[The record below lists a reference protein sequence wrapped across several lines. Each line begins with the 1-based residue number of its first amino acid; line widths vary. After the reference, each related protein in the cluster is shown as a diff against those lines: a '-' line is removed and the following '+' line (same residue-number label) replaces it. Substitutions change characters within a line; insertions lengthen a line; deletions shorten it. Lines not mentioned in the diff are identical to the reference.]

1 MKKLLSMP
9 KNPNIFLILAIIIY
23 PLLWVCHGIGFLD
36 TGYSI
41 FYYKQVFNNSF
52 IWGASQTILTSIIG
66 GLWIKIFPFMEY
78 TSCKLGYALIIIL
91 INFLMFKTLKDVF
104 KNKTLLLLTLLLS
117 TICMI
122 HLDVYFLNY
131 SILTVLFFI
140 AGSYFL
146 YSGIIN
152 KSKLNIFISS
162 IFFSLNIFVRCA
174 NILGILF
181 VFMPFIWSFFN
192 IQQNKNK
199 IKEELKN
206 SLKLS
211 IVFLSGYI
219 LTAIAFLI
227 CLKITGFLDFYF
239 KDIQNLLTPAL
250 YTDSHHSYF
259 YLLNL
264 YIKTYFKSLLLS
276 IIVIGLF
283 SVSYELIANN
293 LKNKFLFFIAFIFFV
308 LLLFYTNSLITPDF
322 FKGISLI
329 QTPIISFLIMFVYKS
344 SFYWIWFGYFLFLGI
359 FLFIPFCILFDK
371 KTDNKLKLL
380 CFLGILTALFSL
392 AGSSWYFFPGYW
404 FLTTISIYY
413 ILDLGNFKDISLN
426 KFYKFK
432 KIGLSIIIFLS
443 IFSILTRN
451 SGLGDY
457 TGIKYLNTTINN
469 NMFRGSYTSKERAD
483 VINDFIKI
491 YPNYIK
497 EKDSLLALPNIPLMH
512 YITNAK
518 PALDTSWTLCLD
530 YRIFNEKLDK
540 IEKNKQFP
548 VILISKYNNNSE
560 GWPKYLIL
568 NPFDN
573 VKDCSIYSHSDPQL
587 RDQCEQKK
595 AIEKFISR
603 NNYDN
608 VWENSVFV
616 MYKKPN
622 L

>member
-1 MKKLLSMP
+1 MKVASTFK
-9 KNPNIFLILAIIIY
+9 KRDCFLILAIIIY
-23 PLLWVCHGIGFLD
+23 PLLWVCQGIGFLD
-36 TGYSI
+36 TGFSI
-41 FYYKQVFNNSF
+41 FWYKQIFNHNGF
-52 IWGASQTILTSIIG
+52 IWGTAPTILTSIIG

-78 TSCKLGYALIIIL
+78 TSCKLGYAVIILL
-91 INFLMFKTLKDVF
+91 INFLMFQTLKDVF

-122 HLDVYFLNY
+122 RLDVYFLNY
-131 SILTVLFFI
+131 SSLTVLFFI

-152 KSKLNIFISS
+152 KSKSKIFISS

-174 NILGILF
+174 NILGLLF
-181 VFMPFIWSFFN
+181 VFAPFIWTFLNFL
-192 IQQNKNK
+192 QNKDK
-199 IKEELKN
+199 IKEALKN
-206 SLKLS
+206 SLKFS
-211 IVFLSGYI
+211 IIFLSGYI
-219 LTAIAFLI
+219 LTAIVFLL
-227 CLKITGFLDFYF
+227 CLKITGFSDFYF
-239 KDIQNLLTPAL
+239 KDMQNLFTATVYP
-250 YTDSHHSYF
+250 DSHHSSV

-264 YIKTYFKSLLLS
+264 YINTYFKSLLLS

-283 SVSYELIANN
+283 SISYGLI
-293 LKNKFLFFIAFIFFV
+293 KSKIWSFISFIFFV
-308 LLLFYTNSLITPDF
+308 LLLFYTNVLITPGF

-329 QTPIISFLIMFVYKS
+329 LVPIVSFVIMFVYKS
-344 SFYWIWFGYFLFLGI
+344 SFYWTWFGYFLFPGI
-359 FLFIPFCILFDK
+359 FLFIPFWILVDK
-371 KTDNKLKLL
+371 KADNKLKLL

-392 AGSSWYFFPGYW
+392 AGSGWYFFPGYW
-404 FLTTISIYY
+404 FLTAISIYY
-413 ILDLGNFKDISLN
+413 ILNLENFKDISLN
-426 KFYKFK
+426 KFSKFK

-443 IFSILTRN
+443 IFSIITRN

-469 NMFRGSYTSKERAD
+469 NMFQGSYTSKERAA

-497 EKDSLLALPNIPLMH
+497 ETDSLLALPNIPLMH

-518 PALDTSWTLCLD
+518 PALDTSWPLCLD
-530 YRIFNEKLDK
+530 YRIFNKKLDK

-548 VILISKYNNNSE
+548 VILISKYNNNHE
-560 GWPKYLIL
+560 GWPKSLIL

-573 VKDCSIYSHSDPQL
+573 VKDCSIYSNSDPQL

-595 AIEKFISR
+595 AVERFISR
-603 NNYDN
+603 NKYDI
-608 VWENSVFV
+608 VWENSVFI